1 MQIETTETV
10 QFYDTDCGGVVSN
23 IAYLR
28 WIEKARSV
36 LLEGLG
42 LELSG
47 MMTSGLFPTVVR
59 TEINYL
65 RAARLGD
72 EIRVKAT
79 LTEVGRVRMECR
91 FLLLQAGTSTP
102 TCLVEAAQTVALVL
116 LPSGKPQRIP
126 TEWVSRAKLERS

>member
-1 MQIETTETV
+1 MQINTIETV

-36 LLEGLG
+36 LMAGLG

-47 MMTSGLFPTVVR
+47 MMSSGLFPTVVR
-59 TEINYL
+59 TEIDYL

-72 EIRVKAT
+72 EIRVEAT
-79 LTEVGRVRMECR
+79 LAEVGRVRMVCR
-91 FLLLQAGTSTP
+91 FALLQGAGTAP
-102 TCLVEAAQTVALVL
+102 ACLATATQTVALVL
-116 LPSGKPQRIP
+116 LPSGKPQRLP
-126 TEWVSRAKLERS
+126 LEWVSRVKVV